1 MLDKSPEGF
10 PPNTLTIM
18 RALCV
23 LTVVKPGKEGQDL
36 LIKVLDVLF
45 PSYWVEGKR
54 TFEKD
59 VLNSILR
66 QVLGEKLAGDGTFS
80 PGEIERIW
88 YFGLNCDGSNGDD
101 TQGRKRDFVEEQ

>member
-18 RALCV
+18 RALCA
-23 LTVVKPGKEGQDL
+23 LTVLKPGKEGQEL

-54 TFEKD
+54 TFEKE
-59 VLNSILR
+59 ILVAALR
-66 QVLGEKLAGDGTFS
+66 KVLGEKLTNEGIF
-80 PGEIERIW
+80 
-88 YFGLNCDGSNGDD
+88 
-101 TQGRKRDFVEEQ
+101 